1 MHIKYS
7 IVISKLYKSMKA
19 MLCKVVWE
27 ICCKVNWENKLGFP
41 FSCFF
46 SVPRIGINTQQK
58 NSYPYDSWIPLK
70 LYGEFMISCPYSLSS
85 E

>member
-1 MHIKYS
+1 
-7 IVISKLYKSMKA
+7 

-27 ICCKVNWENKLGFP
+27 IMVCCKLNWENELGFS

-46 SVPRIGINTQQK
+46 SVPRIGINTQQQQQK
-58 NSYPYDSWIPLK
+58 K
-70 LYGEFMISCPYSLSS
+70 LLSLWLLDIFEIHGEFMISPYSWSS